1 MVVSSTMQYAHC
13 YLINGT
19 HNELYAAVG
28 EFIED
33 ATYAFLHK

>member
-13 YLINGT
+13 YSNGT

-33 ATYAFLHK
+33 AMYAFLHK